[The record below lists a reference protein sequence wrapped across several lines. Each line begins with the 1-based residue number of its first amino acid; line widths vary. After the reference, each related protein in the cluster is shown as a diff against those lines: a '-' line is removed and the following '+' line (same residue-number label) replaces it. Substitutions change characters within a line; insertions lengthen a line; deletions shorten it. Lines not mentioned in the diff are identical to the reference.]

1 MRWCAGEMVR
11 VRVRVM
17 GSSRRARLATVTVG
31 GLALQRLGELAW
43 SKRNER
49 RLRERGAVEYG
60 QSHYPAMVAL
70 HVGWLASTL
79 LEARRPSAVPTPVR
93 AVALGAFLAAQPL
106 RYWAIASLGDRWS
119 TRVLV
124 PPDEPPLVGGP
135 YRYLDH
141 PNYVAVVAELA
152 ALPLLLGAWR
162 TALWSTVA
170 NAAVLRA
177 RIAVERDALVDGPNR
192 RTTAST

>member
-1 MRWCAGEMVR
+1 MTVF
-11 VRVRVM
+11 
-17 GSSRRARLATVTVG
+17 GSSRRSRLVTNVVVG
-31 GLALQRLGELAW
+31 VALQRLGELAW
-43 SKRNER
+43 SRRNER

-79 LEARRPSAVPTPVR
+79 IEARRPSVVPTPVR
-93 AVALGAFLAAQPL
+93 IVALGAFVAAQPL

-124 PPDEPPLVGGP
+124 PPDEPPLATGP
-135 YRYLDH
+135 YRSLDH

-152 ALPLLLGAWR
+152 AAPLMLGAWR
-162 TALWSTVA
+162 TALWATIA
-170 NAAVLRA
+170 NAAVLRT
-177 RIAVERDALVDGPNR
+177 RLRVERRALSAG
-192 RTTAST
+192 AS